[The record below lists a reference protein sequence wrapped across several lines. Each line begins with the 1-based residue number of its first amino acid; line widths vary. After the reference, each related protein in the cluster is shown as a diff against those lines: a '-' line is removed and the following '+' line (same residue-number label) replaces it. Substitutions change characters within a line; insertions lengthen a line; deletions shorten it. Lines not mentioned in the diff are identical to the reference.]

1 MTSKIFPHTKTY
13 FKIYYSPQHKL
24 YDFTVLDITNDQV
37 IYHYHFSNLKQ
48 INKLIQQYK

>member
-1 MTSKIFPHTKTY
+1 MTNKIFPHTKTY
-13 FKIYYSPQHKL
+13 FKIYYSPQYKL